1 MDESKIEN
9 TLSKLSNDSS
19 KLLYLISY
27 IFGQGKINKQQKI
40 KLKELVCQEKE
51 LVFNLLINYK
61 NITNFIDSAKLVVMN
76 SEITKDQTKSTVHK
90 ALISVLSQ
98 NQIKQNEFDDLPS
111 PQGNLMMKM
120 KKLKQKKKKQNCF
133 LKNAYIIMIMTLIIN

>member
-9 TLSKLSNDSS
+9 TMNKLSNDSA
-19 KLLYLISY
+19 KLLYLISL
-27 IFGQGKINKQQKI
+27 IFQKGKINKQQKI

-51 LVFNLLINYK
+51 LVFNLLNNYK
-61 NITNFIDSAKLVVMN
+61 NINNFIDSAKLVVMN

-98 NQIKQNEFDDLPS
+98 NEINQNNEFDDMPS

-120 KKLKQKKKKQNCF
+120 KKLKKKKK
-133 LKNAYIIMIMTLIIN
+133 K

>member
-1 MDESKIEN
+1 MDESKIES
-9 TLSKLSNDSS
+9 TLGKLTNDSS

-27 IFGQGKINKQQKI
+27 IFEKGKINKQQKI

-51 LVFNLLINYK
+51 LVFNLLNNYK

-98 NQIKQNEFDDLPS
+98 NQIKQNNDFDDLPS

-120 KKLKQKKKKQNCF
+120 KKLKQKKKK
-133 LKNAYIIMIMTLIIN
+133 

>member
-1 MDESKIEN
+1 MDESIIEN

-27 IFGQGKINKQQKI
+27 IFGKGKINKQQKI

-111 PQGNLMMKM
+111 PDLRRRTRTRNSRPPA
-120 KKLKQKKKKQNCF
+120 QKASTSDRRHRKPDSPHR
-133 LKNAYIIMIMTLIIN
+133 

>member
-1 MDESKIEN
+1 MDENKIGN
-9 TLSKLSNDSS
+9 NLGKLANDSS
-19 KLLYLISY
+19 KLLYLINY
-27 IFGQGKINKQQKI
+27 IFEKGKINKQQKI

-51 LVFNLLINYK
+51 LVFNLLNNYK

-98 NQIKQNEFDDLPS
+98 NQIKQNTEFDDLPS

-120 KKLKQKKKKQNCF
+120 KKLKQKKKK
-133 LKNAYIIMIMTLIIN
+133 

>member
-1 MDESKIEN
+1 M
-9 TLSKLSNDSS
+9 
-19 KLLYLISY
+19 
-27 IFGQGKINKQQKI
+27 
-40 KLKELVCQEKE
+40 
-51 LVFNLLINYK
+51 VFNLLNNYK

-120 KKLKQKKKKQNCF
+120 KKMKQKKKKQ
-133 LKNAYIIMIMTLIIN
+133 

>member
-27 IFGQGKINKQQKI
+27 IFGKGKINKQQKI

>member
-1 MDESKIEN
+1 MDESQIET
-9 TLSKLSNDSS
+9 TLNKLTSDSS

-27 IFGQGKINKQQKI
+27 IFDKGKINKQQKM

-120 KKLKQKKKKQNCF
+120 KKMKQKKKK
-133 LKNAYIIMIMTLIIN
+133 

>member
-1 MDESKIEN
+1 MDENKIGN
-9 TLSKLSNDSS
+9 NLGKLTNDSS
-19 KLLYLISY
+19 KLLYLINY
-27 IFGQGKINKQQKI
+27 IFEKGKINKQQKI

-51 LVFNLLINYK
+51 LVFNLLNNYK

-98 NQIKQNEFDDLPS
+98 NQIKQNTEFDDLPS

-120 KKLKQKKKKQNCF
+120 KKLKQKKKK
-133 LKNAYIIMIMTLIIN
+133 

>member
-1 MDESKIEN
+1 MDEKIIET
-9 TLSKLSNDSS
+9 TLNKLTNDSA

-27 IFGQGKINKQQKI
+27 ISDKGKINKQQRV

-51 LVFNLLINYK
+51 LVFNLLNNYK
-61 NITNFIDSAKLVVMN
+61 NLTNFIDSAKLVVMN

-98 NQIKQNEFDDLPS
+98 NQIKQNDQQVDFDDMPS
-111 PQGNLMMKM
+111 PQGNLMMKR
-120 KKLKQKKKKQNCF
+120 KREKQKKKK
-133 LKNAYIIMIMTLIIN
+133 

>member
-1 MDESKIEN
+1 MDEKKIEN
-9 TLSKLSNDSS
+9 TLNKLSNDSS
-19 KLLYLISY
+19 KLLFLISY
-27 IFGQGKINKQQKI
+27 IFDEGKINKQQKL

-51 LVFNLLINYK
+51 LVFNLLNNYK

-120 KKLKQKKKKQNCF
+120 KKMKQKKKK
-133 LKNAYIIMIMTLIIN
+133 K

>member
-1 MDESKIEN
+1 MNESQIEN
-9 TLSKLSNDSS
+9 TLSKLTNDSS

-27 IFGQGKINKQQKI
+27 IFSKGKINRQQKI

-76 SEITKDQTKSTVHK
+76 SEITKDQTKSIVHK

-120 KKLKQKKKKQNCF
+120 KKLKQKKKK
-133 LKNAYIIMIMTLIIN
+133 

>member
-9 TLSKLSNDSS
+9 TMNKLSNDSA
-19 KLLYLISY
+19 KLLYLITL
-27 IFGQGKINKQQKI
+27 IFQKGKINKQQKI

-51 LVFNLLINYK
+51 LVFNLLNNYK
-61 NITNFIDSAKLVVMN
+61 NINNFIDSAKLVVMN

-98 NQIKQNEFDDLPS
+98 NQINQNNEFDDMPS

-120 KKLKQKKKKQNCF
+120 KKLKQKKKK
-133 LKNAYIIMIMTLIIN
+133 

>member
-1 MDESKIEN
+1 MDENKIEN
-9 TLSKLSNDSS
+9 DLNKLSNDSS

-27 IFGQGKINKQQKI
+27 IFEKGKINNQQKI

-51 LVFNLLINYK
+51 LVFNLLNNYK
-61 NITNFIDSAKLVVMN
+61 NINNFIDSAKLVVMN

-98 NQIKQNEFDDLPS
+98 NQINQNQNQIKQNTEGFDDLPS
-111 PQGNLMMKM
+111 PQGNLIMKI
-120 KKLKQKKKKQNCF
+120 KKRKQLEQKKKK
-133 LKNAYIIMIMTLIIN
+133 

>member
-1 MDESKIEN
+1 M
-9 TLSKLSNDSS
+9 
-19 KLLYLISY
+19 
-27 IFGQGKINKQQKI
+27 
-40 KLKELVCQEKE
+40 VCQEKE

-120 KKLKQKKKKQNCF
+120 KKLKQKKKK
-133 LKNAYIIMIMTLIIN
+133 

>member
-9 TLSKLSNDSS
+9 TLSKLSNYSS

-27 IFGQGKINKQQKI
+27 IFEKGKINKQQKI
-40 KLKELVCQEKE
+40 KLKEYVSQEKE
-51 LVFNLLINYK
+51 LVFNLLNNYK

-98 NQIKQNEFDDLPS
+98 NQINQNQNQNQNQYTVEELGS
-111 PQGNLMMKM
+111 PQGNLMMR
-120 KKLKQKKKKQNCF
+120 LKRHHQKKKK
-133 LKNAYIIMIMTLIIN
+133 

>member
-1 MDESKIEN
+1 MDESIIEN

-27 IFGQGKINKQQKI
+27 IFGKGKINKQQKI

-133 LKNAYIIMIMTLIIN
+133 LKNDYIIMIITLNIN

>member
-1 MDESKIEN
+1 MDESKIET
-9 TLSKLSNDSS
+9 TLNKLSNDSS
-19 KLLYLISY
+19 KLLFLISY
-27 IFGQGKINKQQKI
+27 IFTEGKINKQQKL

-51 LVFNLLINYK
+51 LVFNLLNNYK
-61 NITNFIDSAKLVVMN
+61 NIANFIDSAKLVVMN

-98 NQIKQNEFDDLPS
+98 NQIKHNEFDDLPS

-120 KKLKQKKKKQNCF
+120 KKMKQKKKKQ
-133 LKNAYIIMIMTLIIN
+133 

>member
-1 MDESKIEN
+1 MDESQIET
-9 TLSKLSNDSS
+9 TLNKLTNDSS

-27 IFGQGKINKQQKI
+27 IFDKGKINKQQKM

-111 PQGNLMMKM
+111 PQGNLMKKKKKM
-120 KKLKQKKKKQNCF
+120 KQKKKK
-133 LKNAYIIMIMTLIIN
+133 

>member
-1 MDESKIEN
+1 MDESKIET
-9 TLSKLSNDSS
+9 TLNKLSNDSS
-19 KLLYLISY
+19 KLLFLISY
-27 IFGQGKINKQQKI
+27 IFTEGKINKQQKL

-51 LVFNLLINYK
+51 LVFNLLNNYK

-98 NQIKQNEFDDLPS
+98 NQIKQNEFDDLLS

-120 KKLKQKKKKQNCF
+120 KKMKQKKKKQ
-133 LKNAYIIMIMTLIIN
+133 

>member
-1 MDESKIEN
+1 MDESNIEN
-9 TLSKLSNDSS
+9 TMNKLSNDSA
-19 KLLYLISY
+19 KLLYLITL
-27 IFGQGKINKQQKI
+27 IFQKGKINKQQKI

-51 LVFNLLINYK
+51 LVFNLLNNYK
-61 NITNFIDSAKLVVMN
+61 NINNFIDSAKLVVMN

-98 NQIKQNEFDDLPS
+98 NQINQNNDFDDMPS

-120 KKLKQKKKKQNCF
+120 KKLKQKKKK
-133 LKNAYIIMIMTLIIN
+133 

>member
-9 TLSKLSNDSS
+9 TMNKLSNDSA
-19 KLLYLISY
+19 KLLYLISL
-27 IFGQGKINKQQKI
+27 IFQKGKINKQQKI

-51 LVFNLLINYK
+51 LVFNLLNNYK
-61 NITNFIDSAKLVVMN
+61 NINNFIDSAKLVVMN

-98 NQIKQNEFDDLPS
+98 NQINQNNEFDDMPS

-120 KKLKQKKKKQNCF
+120 KKLKQKKKK
-133 LKNAYIIMIMTLIIN
+133 

>member
-1 MDESKIEN
+1 MDESKIET
-9 TLSKLSNDSS
+9 TLNKLSNDSS
-19 KLLYLISY
+19 KLLFLISY
-27 IFGQGKINKQQKI
+27 IFSEGKINKQQKL

-51 LVFNLLINYK
+51 LVFILLNNYK

-120 KKLKQKKKKQNCF
+120 KKMKQKKKKQ
-133 LKNAYIIMIMTLIIN
+133 

>member
-1 MDESKIEN
+1 MDESQIEN
-9 TLSKLSNDSS
+9 TLNKLTNDSS

-27 IFGQGKINKQQKI
+27 IFDKGKINKQQKM

-120 KKLKQKKKKQNCF
+120 KKMKQKKKK
-133 LKNAYIIMIMTLIIN
+133 

>member
-1 MDESKIEN
+1 MDENEIEN

-19 KLLYLISY
+19 KLLYLINY
-27 IFGQGKINKQQKI
+27 IFENGKINRQQKI

-61 NITNFIDSAKLVVMN
+61 NISNFIDSAKLVVMN

-98 NQIKQNEFDDLPS
+98 NQIQQNEFDDMPS

-120 KKLKQKKKKQNCF
+120 KKMKQKR
-133 LKNAYIIMIMTLIIN
+133 KNNNK

>member
-120 KKLKQKKKKQNCF
+120 KKLKQKKKK
-133 LKNAYIIMIMTLIIN
+133 

>member
-1 MDESKIEN
+1 MDESIIEN

>member
-9 TLSKLSNDSS
+9 TMNKLSNDSA
-19 KLLYLISY
+19 KLLYLISL
-27 IFGQGKINKQQKI
+27 IFQKGKINKQQKI

-51 LVFNLLINYK
+51 LVFNLLNNYK
-61 NITNFIDSAKLVVMN
+61 NINNFIDSAKLVVMN

-98 NQIKQNEFDDLPS
+98 NQINQNNDFDDMPS

-120 KKLKQKKKKQNCF
+120 KKLKQKKKK
-133 LKNAYIIMIMTLIIN
+133 

>member
-9 TLSKLSNDSS
+9 TMNKLSNDSA
-19 KLLYLISY
+19 KLLYLISL
-27 IFGQGKINKQQKI
+27 IFQKGKINKQQKI

-51 LVFNLLINYK
+51 LVFNLLNNYK
-61 NITNFIDSAKLVVMN
+61 NINNFIDSAKLVVMN

-98 NQIKQNEFDDLPS
+98 NQINQNNEFDDMPS
-111 PQGNLMMKM
+111 PQGNIIMKM
-120 KKLKQKKKKQNCF
+120 KKLKQKKKK
-133 LKNAYIIMIMTLIIN
+133 

>member
-1 MDESKIEN
+1 MDESIIEN

-27 IFGQGKINKQQKI
+27 IFGKGKINKQQKI

-120 KKLKQKKKKQNCF
+120 KKLKKKKK
-133 LKNAYIIMIMTLIIN
+133 K

>member
-1 MDESKIEN
+1 MDEKIIET
-9 TLSKLSNDSS
+9 TLNKLTNDSA

-27 IFGQGKINKQQKI
+27 IFDKGKINKQQRV

-51 LVFNLLINYK
+51 LVFNLLNNYK
-61 NITNFIDSAKLVVMN
+61 NLTNFIDSAKLVVMN

-98 NQIKQNEFDDLPS
+98 NQIKQNDQVDFDDMPS
-111 PQGNLMMKM
+111 PQGNLMMKR
-120 KKLKQKKKKQNCF
+120 KREKQKKKK
-133 LKNAYIIMIMTLIIN
+133 

>member
-1 MDESKIEN
+1 MDESKIETTMN
-9 TLSKLSNDSS
+9 KLSNDSA
-19 KLLYLISY
+19 KLLYLISL
-27 IFGQGKINKQQKI
+27 IFQKGKINKQQKI

-51 LVFNLLINYK
+51 LVFNLLNNYK
-61 NITNFIDSAKLVVMN
+61 NINNFIDSAKLVVMN

-98 NQIKQNEFDDLPS
+98 NQINQNNEFDDMPS

-120 KKLKQKKKKQNCF
+120 KKLKQKKKK
-133 LKNAYIIMIMTLIIN
+133 